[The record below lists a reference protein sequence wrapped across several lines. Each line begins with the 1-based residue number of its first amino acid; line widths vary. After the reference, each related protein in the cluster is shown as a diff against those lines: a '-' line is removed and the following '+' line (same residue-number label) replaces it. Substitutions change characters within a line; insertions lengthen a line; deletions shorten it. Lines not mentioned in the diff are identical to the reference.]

1 MTRRDR
7 KRDRDTTVLHRA
19 GLTTDWN
26 IEPIAVQGASAGA
39 LQLLMTRPHGQLPP
53 ITPRASKPCA
63 NRKYRRVTQVEFQVK
78 WIICVFY

>member
-1 MTRRDR
+1 MYEWMTRRDR
-7 KRDRDTTVLHRA
+7 KRDRDTTALHRA

-53 ITPRASKPCA
+53 ITRALRYHAPIA
-63 NRKYRRVTQVEFQVK
+63 NTGVTNYS
-78 WIICVFY
+78 IRS